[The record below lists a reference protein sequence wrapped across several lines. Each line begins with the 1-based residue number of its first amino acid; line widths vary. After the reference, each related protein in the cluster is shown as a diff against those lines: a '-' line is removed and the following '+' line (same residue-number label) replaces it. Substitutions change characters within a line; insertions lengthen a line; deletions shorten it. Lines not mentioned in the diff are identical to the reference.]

1 MGYAPEHPFAL
12 NTMAMHYNE
21 YEIIG
26 CRFVTK
32 AELLE
37 LTRLVETGKI
47 KPVVTQTFPFDQ
59 VNSALKT
66 LKEGKNLGRIVLVL
80 D

>member
-1 MGYAPEHPFAL
+1 
-12 NTMAMHYNE
+12 MAMHYNE

-37 LTRLVETGKI
+37 LIRLVETGKI

-59 VNSALKT
+59 VNTALET